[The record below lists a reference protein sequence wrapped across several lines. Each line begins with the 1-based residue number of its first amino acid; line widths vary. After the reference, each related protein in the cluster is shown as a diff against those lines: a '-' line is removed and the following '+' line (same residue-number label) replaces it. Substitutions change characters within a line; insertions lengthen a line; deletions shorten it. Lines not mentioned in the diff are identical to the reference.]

1 MTALTGRRHRTDTLA
16 VGGTLVV
23 VGALAL
29 LVTFANVD
37 SSQWLGGSGWTLF
50 IIVPGVL
57 LLAAGLLTHRAAAP
71 GLTIAGAIVS
81 TIGLMMLAMDQTGR
95 YDAWAY
101 AWALIP
107 AAAGSGLLLHGLRT
121 HNPSLVSTGLRL
133 GAGALAV
140 LVVGG
145 WFFETLFRT
154 GEPPVDLGDGWP
166 IVVIAIGAFV
176 ILLGLLG
183 GRDDQDVAASS

>member
-1 MTALTGRRHRTDTLA
+1 MTALTGRRHRTDTVA
-16 VGGTLVV
+16 VGGTIVV

-29 LVTFANVD
+29 AMTFGNVD
-37 SSQWLGGSGWTLF
+37 PSQWLGGSGWTLF

-57 LLAAGLLTHRAAAP
+57 LLAAGLLTNSTAAP
-71 GLTIAGAIVS
+71 GLTIAGSIVS

-107 AAAGSGLLLHGLRT
+107 AAAGIGLLLHGLRT
-121 HNPSLVSTGLRL
+121 QNRSLVSTGLRL

-176 ILLGLLG
+176 ILIGLLG
-183 GRDDQDVAASS
+183 GRDDQDPAVSS